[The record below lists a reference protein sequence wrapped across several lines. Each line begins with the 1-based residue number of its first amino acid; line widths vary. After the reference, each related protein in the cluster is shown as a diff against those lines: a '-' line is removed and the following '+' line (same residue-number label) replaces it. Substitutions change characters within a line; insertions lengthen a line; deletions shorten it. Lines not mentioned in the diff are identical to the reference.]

1 MTSTR
6 IRASQYV
13 TFIYTGAAYSLLGDG
28 VTSAKETFNPKITNE
43 TYIINDN
50 ATPSVDSYAATTP
63 VVQTAKVGD
72 AVYDYIE
79 TLKNNRDVE
88 EDAETYIV
96 NVYEYENAYLSNY
109 PATKQN
115 VVISIESFDREG
127 GVRVPIN
134 YTLQYQGDPIQG
146 SFNPTSKVFTAA
158 PVKAGLSALSVGA
171 LTLAPLFAT
180 NNNWLWYTTATT
192 VSPQTVSATSND
204 TGATVTIDNGVTL
217 VNTGTGSASGS
228 ASLTTGANTITV
240 TVVSGTET
248 AIYTI
253 VVTKS

>member
-1 MTSTR
+1 MPSTR

-28 VTSAKETFNPKITNE
+28 VTSAKETYNPKITNE

-50 ATPSVDSYAATTP
+50 ASPSVDSYAATTP

-72 AVYDYIE
+72 AVYNYIE
-79 TLKNNRDVE
+79 TLKQGHNVE
-88 EDAETYIV
+88 ENSETSIV
-96 NVYEYENAYLSNY
+96 NVYEYSPAYNGNY
-109 PATKQN
+109 PATKWN
-115 VVISIESFDREG
+115 VAIAIESFDREG
-127 GVRVPIN
+127 GVRIPIN
-134 YTLQYQGDPIQG
+134 YTLEYQGDPIQG
-146 SFNPTSKVFTAA
+146 SFNPGTLTFTPA
-158 PVKAGLSALSVGA
+158 PVKAGLSALSIGA
-171 LTLAPLFAT
+171 LTLAPLFSA
-180 NNNWLWYTTATT
+180 NKNWLWYTAATT

-204 TGATVTIDNGVTL
+204 TGATVTINNGVTL

-228 ASLTTGANTITV
+228 AALTAGANTITV

-248 AIYTI
+248 AVYTI